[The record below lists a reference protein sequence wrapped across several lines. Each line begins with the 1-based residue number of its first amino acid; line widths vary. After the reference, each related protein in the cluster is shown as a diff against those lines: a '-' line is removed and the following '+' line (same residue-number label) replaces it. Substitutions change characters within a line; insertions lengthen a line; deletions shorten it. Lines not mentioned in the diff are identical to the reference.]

1 MRGFPFAAAL
11 AAALLIAGA
20 GAAPAQDFDPI
31 QVRTT
36 ELAPGV
42 HLLQGAG
49 GNVLACAG
57 DGKLLLI
64 DADYEQMADKLLAAT
79 AALAA
84 GPVALVVATHWHF
97 DHVGGF
103 AALADAGAVLAA
115 HASARD
121 WMAAPQHLDVLD
133 HDVPA
138 SPAAALP
145 RICVGDTLTLRWGD
159 ETVGL
164 RHMAGHTGGDLVVR
178 LHRAD
183 VVHAGDLFFNCGY
196 PYIDTA
202 HGGSID
208 GMIRGVRYVLSLCGP
223 GTRIVP
229 GHGPLATPAELR
241 IYLGILEE
249 YRRLVSAE
257 KAAGRSLGEV
267 VAARPAAILDD
278 QWGKAMFPPEAFIE
292 MIWLSAP

>member
-1 MRGFPFAAAL
+1 MKRRITRTILWAALL
-11 AAALLIAGA
+11 AAAA
-20 GAAPAQDFDPI
+20 GAANAQDFGPI
-31 QVRTT
+31 PETAT
-36 ELAPGV
+36 ELAPGL
-42 HLLQGAG
+42 HLLQGGG

-57 DGKLLLI
+57 DGGLLLI
-64 DADYEQMADKLLAAT
+64 DADVEQMADKLLAAA
-79 AALAA
+79 AALES
-84 GPVALVVATHWHF
+84 GPVALAVATHWHF

-103 AALADAGAVLAA
+103 GALAASGAVLAA
-115 HASARD
+115 HESARD

-133 HDVPA
+133 YDVPA

-145 RICVGDTLTLRWGD
+145 QICVDDTLTLRWGG

-164 RHMAGHTGGDLVVR
+164 RHVAGHTGGDLVVR

-208 GMIRGVRYVLSLCGP
+208 GMIEGVEYVLGLCGP
-223 GTRIVP
+223 GTRVIP
-229 GHGPLATPAELR
+229 GHGPVATPAELR
-241 IYLGILEE
+241 IYLDILKD
-249 YRRLVSAE
+249 YRRIVAAE
-257 KAAGRSLGEV
+257 KAAGRSLEEV
-267 VAARPAAILDD
+267 VAARPAASLDE

-292 MIWLSAP
+292 MIWLSL

>member
-1 MRGFPFAAAL
+1 MKRRLARIILSAALL
-11 AAALLIAGA
+11 AAAAGVA
-20 GAAPAQDFDPI
+20 NAQDFGPI
-31 QVRTT
+31 TETAT
-36 ELAPGV
+36 ELAPGL
-42 HLLQGAG
+42 HLLQGGG

-57 DGKLLLI
+57 DGGLLLI
-64 DADYEQMADKLLAAT
+64 DADVEQMADKLLAAT
-79 AALAA
+79 AALQA
-84 GPVALVVATHWHF
+84 GPVALAVATHWHF

-103 AALADAGAVLAA
+103 GALAASGAVLAA
-115 HASARD
+115 HEKVRA

-145 RICVGDTLTLRWGD
+145 QICVGDTLTLRWGD

-164 RHMAGHTGGDLVVR
+164 RHVAGHTGGDLVVR

-208 GMIRGVRYVLSLCGP
+208 GMIDGVEYVLGLCGP
-223 GTRIVP
+223 DTRIVP
-229 GHGPLATPAELR
+229 GHGPVATPDELR
-241 IYLGILEE
+241 TYLGILKD
-249 YRRLVSAE
+249 YRRIVAAE
-257 KAAGRSLGEV
+257 KAAGRSLAEA
-267 VAARPAAILDD
+267 VAARPAAALDER
-278 QWGKAMFPPEAFIE
+278 WGGSMFPPEAFIE
-292 MIWLSAP
+292 MIWLSVP